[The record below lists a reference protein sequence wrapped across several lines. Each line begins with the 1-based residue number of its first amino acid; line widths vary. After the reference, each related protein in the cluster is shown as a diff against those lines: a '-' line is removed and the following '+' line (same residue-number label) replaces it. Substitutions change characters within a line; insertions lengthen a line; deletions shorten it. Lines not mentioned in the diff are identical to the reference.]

1 MLFQGFIQLAKVQL
15 ELVLLPQLWIK
26 LPQKWSLTVEAGA
39 LVFICCIDEFNKMEE
54 SYRPA
59 IHEVMEQQ
67 AFSIAKAGVTTT
79 FSTRTTVMG
88 KLAKIIYEYFS
99 VLSLIIS
106 KVLRGAGMPLKHAPG
121 P

>member
-1 MLFQGFIQLAKVQL
+1 
-15 ELVLLPQLWIK
+15 
-26 LPQKWSLTVEAGA
+26 
-39 LVFICCIDEFNKMEE
+39 MEE

-67 AFSIAKAGVTTT
+67 TISIAKAGVTTT

-121 P
+121 PHAPKLKGDAPSPYPLRLMEEVTRSMLLGNLPPRVQNIYIIG